1 MSSYSTT
8 LSPQEIFTNV
18 HVYKVQNQSN
28 AILYVLW
35 SFVYFIYTRI
45 YTYMQSLLHA
55 FSIKVIIIFI
65 VSPSKNVAAVTP
77 NHTLPNLF
85 HFKLCTSLHY
95 FFLLFI
101 LSSQE
106 FCVGL
111 GWFNGRHASVS
122 SSFFTTSLITGRMQQ
137 RVYIPNSCLLLWQ
150 HSLALAFPMPML
162 LHSFFFFLPFIQCE
176 CIYLCTNCAMLTAV
190 NMNKCARSIFFTSF
204 LPSTIP
210 IPTTSSQECMF

>member
-1 MSSYSTT
+1 M
-8 LSPQEIFTNV
+8 LTNV

-28 AILYVLW
+28 AISLRTVILRI
-35 SFVYFIYTRI
+35 FLLLRIYT

-65 VSPSKNVAAVTP
+65 VSPSENVAAVTP

-85 HFKLCTSLHY
+85 HFKLCASLHY
-95 FFLLFI
+95 FFFSC
-101 LSSQE
+101 SSCPHKS
-106 FCVGL
+106 FVL
-111 GWFNGRHASVS
+111 GWVALMAATQAFPAPSLQHHLSLVGCSNAYIPALV
-122 SSFFTTSLITGRMQQ
+122 FFTNIHWLWLSL
-137 RVYIPNSCLLLWQ
+137 
-150 HSLALAFPMPML
+150 MPML
-162 LHSFFFFLPFIQCE
+162 LNSFFLPAFYTVWMHIFMHK
-176 CIYLCTNCAMLTAV
+176 LCMLTAV